1 MNKTMQMAIMEMELA
16 AMWAKLQSMKQTM
29 ADSRETFD
37 QLDTISDNIDKL
49 RRELGVKIEMER

>member
-1 MNKTMQMAIMEMELA
+1 MNKAMQMAVMEMELA

-29 ADSRETFD
+29 ADSKQTFD
-37 QLDTISDNIDKL
+37 QLDVIADGIDKL